1 MKYSVE
7 TGVPLLTTEALHYH
21 DILTDI
27 TEVRQFSCRPCEHS
41 WWAFGLRT
49 KAVSEC
55 TKCYV
60 LYDALERS
68 REFGIG
74 RFICI
79 MCDHNFYAWCTAVDK
94 LRCFMCHEL
103 IGPPY
108 INPRFNF
115 RVSTCRLRY
124 EVSNYSTPHDSTGS
138 TEDTIETQDFGPD
151 VIVERCDNCEVLD
164 CGTISPRH
172 ATDEEDFNS
181 DSDTSDGGDADLYAI
196 ADELSDFEQDSGD
209 ELSEADETEP
219 NTTCDS
225 RGRKEALHSDS
236 SDDKGKGSVKS
247 AKDSGIGTLSIT
259 GTGSDVNAENI
270 ATHLSVC
277 SFYPEF
283 PGVAFSKT
291 SNEGIL
297 SFNGGEII
305 CTGIKL
311 TIPQGAIRRGE
322 SINMSLRTC
331 IGGPFYL
338 PKGYKFVSPV
348 FLAQPSFTFHKD
360 VILKME
366 IFAEVEK
373 EELVFV
379 TSPSKPDIVKDK
391 AEWKF
396 KAATRKPKL
405 NAGNNFGVIHLKHF
419 CFFSFAGI

>member
-1 MKYSVE
+1 
-7 TGVPLLTTEALHYH
+7 
-21 DILTDI
+21 
-27 TEVRQFSCRPCEHS
+27 
-41 WWAFGLRT
+41 
-49 KAVSEC
+49 
-55 TKCYV
+55 
-60 LYDALERS
+60 
-68 REFGIG
+68 
-74 RFICI
+74 
-79 MCDHNFYAWCTAVDK
+79 
-94 LRCFMCHEL
+94 MCHEL

-115 RVSTCRLRY
+115 SEKRVSTCRSIYKVR
-124 EVSNYSTPHDSTGS
+124 NCSTPHDSTGS

-151 VIVERCDNCEVLD
+151 IIVEMCDNCEVLD

-181 DSDTSDGGDADLYAI
+181 TSDEGDADLDAI
-196 ADELSDFEQDSGD
+196 ADELSEQDSGD
-209 ELSEADETEP
+209 ELSEADKTEP

-236 SDDKGKGSVKS
+236 SDDEGKGSVKS
-247 AKDSGIGTLSIT
+247 TKDSGIGTLSIT
-259 GTGSDVNAENI
+259 RTGSDVNAENI
-270 ATHLSVC
+270 AAHLSVC

-297 SFNGGEII
+297 AFNGGEII

-311 TIPQGAIRRGE
+311 TIPQGAIRWGE

-373 EELVFV
+373 EDLVFV

-391 AEWKF
+391 PEWKF

-405 NAGNNFGVIHLKHF
+405 NAEKLFGVIHLKHF